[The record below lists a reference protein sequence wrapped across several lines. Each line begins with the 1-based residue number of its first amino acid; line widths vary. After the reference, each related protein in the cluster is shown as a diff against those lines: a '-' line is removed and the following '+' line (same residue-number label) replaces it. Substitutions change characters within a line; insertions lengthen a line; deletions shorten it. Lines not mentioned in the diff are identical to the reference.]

1 MENLLPFLANL
12 LVSLYQPLYFAALVI
27 SFIFTISGA
36 MDLIIDLS
44 DLVWW
49 VRRFFIRKE
58 LHPLT
63 MERLEAREQ
72 QRIAIFIAA
81 WHESD
86 VIARTLENACETIQY
101 KNYDIFVGTY
111 PNDPDTQREV
121 DKVAKQNPHVHKVI
135 TPDLGPTN
143 KASNLNHVF
152 NALLGYERKTG
163 KYFDIIAMH
172 DSEDIIHPLSLLVYN
187 YLIPRIEMIQIPVFP
202 VPQPLRRVTHWTY
215 ADEFAENHTKILRVR
230 EYSQGFVPSAG
241 VGTAFTK
248 RAFQLLALEHQEVFS
263 PNTLTED
270 YQLGLRMNMH
280 GMKAAFV
287 NIKRPPSSKD
297 EGKDKNADWVATRAL
312 FPTDFKRAVKQKTR
326 WNIGIILQGWE
337 NIGWKGPLAVK
348 WDLLQDRK
356 ALITAPVNFLAYFIF
371 LYFLVYQLVATLS
384 GIDMPVLIP
393 EGSLL
398 AVLVWISTGFMVWRL
413 TNRAIAVY
421 KVYGFMPAITSIPRT
436 IWGNIINF
444 FAIVRASYQYVLN
457 KVKKQK
463 LAWDKTVHDVPAD
476 VAEAGVPK
484 PKAGVANVNDLSHL
498 AKILPKNNFIR
509 LFSQRLDEGDEQEKI
524 EMVESI
530 PQSYGKDLFPYFIH
544 LITDPS
550 WEVRAAV
557 CRSLSF
563 LRLYQ
568 AIPYLKSAACD
579 SDWVVRGNAVRA
591 LGKLGDQG
599 EKALMSLLEGADN
612 FAKDAAR
619 TILEQQGFFDRYL
632 VQLKDTDFRRA
643 NHARIFFT
651 VLAYSGKS
659 ELAQEIVKQNHL
671 KRETPDQ
678 IPQTAIPGHHEDL
691 IHPIHSMD
699 I

>member
-1 MENLLPFLANL
+1 MENVIPFLTHL
-12 LVSLYQPLYFAALVI
+12 LVSLYQPLSIAALVI
-27 SFIFTISGA
+27 SFVFVISGA
-36 MDLIIDLS
+36 MDLFIDLS

-49 VRRFFIRKE
+49 LRRFFIRKE

-121 DKVAKQNPHVHKVI
+121 DKAARKNPHVHKVI
-135 TPDLGPTN
+135 TPDFGPTN

-152 NALLGYERKTG
+152 NALLGYERKSG

-202 VPQPLRRVTHWTY
+202 VPQPLRRATHWTY

-230 EYSQGFVPSAG
+230 EFSQGFVPSAG

-270 YQLGLRMNMH
+270 YQLGLRMNLH

-297 EGKDKNADWVATRAL
+297 EGQVKDADWIATRAL

-337 NIGWKGPLAVK
+337 NLGWKGPLAVK

-371 LYFLVYQLVATLS
+371 IYFLLYQLVAALS
-384 GIDMPVLIP
+384 GLSMPVLIP
-393 EGSLL
+393 DDSLL
-398 AVLVWISTGFMVWRL
+398 AILVWISTGFMVWRL
-413 TNRAIAVY
+413 SNRAFAVY
-421 KVYGFMPAITSIPRT
+421 KVYGFMPALTSIPRT

-444 FAIVRASYQYVLN
+444 FAIVRASYQYVIN
-457 KVKKQK
+457 KVKKQT
-463 LAWDKTVHDVPAD
+463 LAWDKTAHEIPAN
-476 VAEAGVPK
+476 VAEMRVSK
-484 PKAGVANVNDLSHL
+484 PKSGTGKVNDMTHL
-498 AKILPKNNFIR
+498 AKLLPKKNFVR
-509 LFSQRLDEGDEQEKI
+509 LFTRRLEAGDEREKVEI
-524 EMVESI
+524 IESI
-530 PQSYGKDLFPYFIH
+530 PQSYGKDLFPYFIRY
-544 LITDPS
+544 ITDSS

-568 AIPYLKSAACD
+568 AIPYLKLAACD
-579 SDWVVRGNAVRA
+579 QDWVVRGNAVRA
-591 LGKLGDQG
+591 LGKLSDQG
-599 EKALMSLLEGADN
+599 EKALMSLLGSADN
-612 FAKDAAR
+612 FARDAAR
-619 TILEQQGFFDRYL
+619 TILEQQGVFDRYL
-632 VQLKDTDFRRA
+632 VQLKDPDFRKVNR
-643 NHARIFFT
+643 ARIFFT
-651 VLAYSGKS
+651 ALAYSGKS
-659 ELAQEIVKQNHL
+659 ELAREIVNQYHL
-671 KRETPDQ
+671 KCESPDLPMQ
-678 IPQTAIPGHHEDL
+678 NTIPGHPEGL
-691 IHPIHSMD
+691 IQPIH
-699 I
+699 

>member
-1 MENLLPFLANL
+1 MENVLPFLTHL
-12 LVSLYQPLYFAALVI
+12 LVSLYQPLTIAALVI
-27 SFIFTISGA
+27 GFVFVISGT
-36 MDLIIDLS
+36 MDLFIDLS

-49 VRRFFIRKE
+49 VRRFFNRKE

-86 VIARTLENACETIQY
+86 VIARTLENACETIEY
-101 KNYDIFVGTY
+101 KNFDIFVGTY

-121 DKVAKQNPHVHKVI
+121 DKVARKNPHVHKVI

-152 NALLGYERKTG
+152 NALLGYERKSG

-202 VPQPLRRVTHWTY
+202 VPQPLRRATHWTY

-230 EYSQGFVPSAG
+230 EFSQGFVPSAG

-270 YQLGLRMNMH
+270 YQLGLRMNLH

-297 EGKDKNADWVATRAL
+297 EDKVKDTDWIATRAL

-326 WNIGIILQGWE
+326 WNNGIILQGWE

-371 LYFLVYQLVATLS
+371 IYFLLYQLTASLS
-384 GIDMPVLIP
+384 GLAMPVLIP
-393 EGSLL
+393 DGSLL
-398 AVLVWISTGFMVWRL
+398 AILVWISTGLMVWRL
-413 TNRAIAVY
+413 SNRAFAVY
-421 KVYGFMPAITSIPRT
+421 KVYGFMPALTSIPRT

-444 FAIVRASYQYVLN
+444 FAIVRASYQYVIN
-457 KVKKQK
+457 KAKKQT
-463 LAWDKTVHDVPAD
+463 LAWDKTVHDIPAN
-476 VAEAGVPK
+476 VAETHASK
-484 PKAGVANVNDLSHL
+484 PKNNPGKVNDMTHL
-498 AKILPKNNFIR
+498 AKLLPKKNFVR
-509 LFSQRLDEGDEQEKI
+509 LFTRRLEEGDEREKVEI
-524 EMVESI
+524 IESI
-530 PQSYGKDLFPYFIH
+530 PQSYGKDLFPYFIRY
-544 LITDPS
+544 ITDPS

-568 AIPYLKSAACD
+568 AIPYLKLAACD
-579 SDWVVRGNAVRA
+579 QDWVVRGNAVRA
-591 LGKLGDQG
+591 LGKLSDQG
-599 EKALMSLLEGADN
+599 EKALMSLLGSADN
-612 FAKDAAR
+612 FARDAAR

-632 VQLKDTDFRRA
+632 AQLNDPDFRKA
-643 NHARIFFT
+643 NRARIFFT
-651 VLAYSGKS
+651 VLANSGKS
-659 ELAQEIVKQNHL
+659 ELAQEIIKQNHL
-671 KRETPDQ
+671 KREQPDQ
-678 IPQTAIPGHHEDL
+678 TMHPAIPGHHEDL
-691 IHPIHSMD
+691 IQPIHSMD
-699 I
+699 A